1 MAPLLPGVVTHPNS
15 KPPMPRATAASSAR
29 VMSVIAAGAL
39 AFSTACEVVS
49 NKSAKQDTT
58 TLVTTA
64 TGASSSDTAAAGGGV
79 PATPPDSLATSAAR
93 DTGVVTLYPERPV
106 RGGVLFALAEGV
118 ASDIPRCSW
127 KGAQLPCARVSK
139 GVLAIVPLPADEA
152 AGTFTLSFDRPA
164 GRITRQVTVAD
175 HDFGR
180 ELVFLDSAHYAL
192 VKRTSDVA
200 RDARALRGVLA
211 TESDVRRWNGKW
223 SAPVQ
228 GSRSAG
234 YGVERFYYR
243 AADSSRAIS
252 LGPDMKTRGTFGLDT
267 SAAAANVPSWRHA
280 GVDIAAARKSSVNAP
295 AAGIVADV
303 GEYILTGRTVIID
316 HGQGVMTAY
325 FHLDTVLVR
334 RGDQLSAGKRIGR
347 VGATGLA
354 TGPHLHYGV
363 YIHGKD
369 VDPAAWAAMPAFVR
383 DEAKPK
389 SAAP

>member
-1 MAPLLPGVVTHPNS
+1 MLRAPVS
-15 KPPMPRATAASSAR
+15 SSAR
-29 VMSVIAAGAL
+29 RVIAFAAGCAIL
-39 AFSTACEVVS
+39 SSAACEVVS
-49 NKSAKQDTT
+49 SKSGKQDTT
-58 TLVTTA
+58 TVVSTA
-64 TGASSSDTAAAGGGV
+64 TSAPVSDTSGAGV
-79 PATPPDSLATSAAR
+79 PAAPPESSSTAGAR
-93 DTGVVTLYPERPV
+93 DTGVVTLSPDRPV

-127 KGAQLPCARVSK
+127 KGATLPCVRVSK

-152 AGTFTLSFDRPA
+152 AGTFTLAFERPA
-164 GRITRQVTVAD
+164 GRITRQITVAD
-175 HDFGR
+175 RDFGR

-192 VKRTSDVA
+192 VRRTSDVA

-211 TESDVRRWNGKW
+211 TESDQRLWR
-223 SAPVQ
+223 
-228 GSRSAG
+228 GSWGVPLKGARSAG

-252 LGPDMKTRGTFGLDT
+252 LSSDMKTRGTFGLDT
-267 SAAAANVPSWRHA
+267 SAAASNVPSWRHA
-280 GVDIAAARKSSVNAP
+280 GVDIAAARNTSVNAP
-295 AAGIVADV
+295 AAGTVADV

-316 HGQGVMTAY
+316 HGQGVMSAY

-334 RGDQLSAGKRIGR
+334 RGDQVAAGKRIGR

-354 TGPHLHYGV
+354 TGPHLHYGI

-369 VDPAAWAAMPAFVR
+369 VDPAAWSAMPAFVR
-383 DEAKPK
+383 DDSKPS

>member
-1 MAPLLPGVVTHPNS
+1 MSFVTACALL
-15 KPPMPRATAASSAR
+15 SS
-29 VMSVIAAGAL
+29 I
-39 AFSTACEVVS
+39 ACEVVS

-64 TGASSSDTAAAGGGV
+64 TTGPSLDTTPAGGV
-79 PATPPDSLATSAAR
+79 PATPGDSLATSAAR
-93 DTGVVTLYPERPV
+93 DSGVVTLYPDRPV

-127 KGAQLPCARVSK
+127 KGAQLPCVRVSK
-139 GVLAIVPLPADEA
+139 GVLAIIPLPADEA
-152 AGTFTLSFDRPA
+152 AGTFTLSVERPA

-192 VKRTSDVA
+192 VKRTGDVA

-211 TESDVRRWNGKW
+211 TESEVRRWSGKW
-223 SAPVQ
+223 GTPVQ
-228 GSRSAG
+228 GSKSAG

-252 LGPDMKTRGTFGLDT
+252 LGSDMKTRGTFGLDT

-280 GVDIAAARKSSVNAP
+280 GVDIAAARKTSVNAP

-303 GEYILTGRTVIID
+303 GEYVLTGRTVLID

-334 RGDQLSAGKRIGR
+334 RGDQVSAGKRIGR

-354 TGPHLHYGV
+354 TGAHLHYGV

-369 VDPAAWAAMPAFVR
+369 VDPAAWSAMPSFVR
-383 DEAKPK
+383 DDAKPK

>member
-1 MAPLLPGVVTHPNS
+1 MLRASVPSSTRRLSLFVAGCALL
-15 KPPMPRATAASSAR
+15 SSA
-29 VMSVIAAGAL
+29 
-39 AFSTACEVVS
+39 ACEVVS

-58 TLVTTA
+58 TLVSTATTA
-64 TGASSSDTAAAGGGV
+64 PAPDTTAGGGV
-79 PATPPDSLATSAAR
+79 PAAPPESLATSAAR
-93 DTGVVTLYPERPV
+93 DTGVVTLYPDRPV

-127 KGAQLPCARVSK
+127 KGATLPCARVSN

-152 AGTFTLSFDRPA
+152 AGTFTLAFERPA
-164 GRITRQVTVAD
+164 GRITRQVTIAD
-175 HDFGR
+175 RDFGR

-211 TESDVRRWNGKW
+211 TESNQRLWHGSWGV
-223 SAPVQ
+223 PVK
-228 GSRSAG
+228 GARSAG

-252 LGPDMKTRGTFGLDT
+252 LGSDMKTHGTFGLDT
-267 SAAAANVPSWRHA
+267 SATASGVPSWRHA
-280 GVDIAAARKSSVNAP
+280 GVDIAAARNTSVSAP
-295 AAGIVADV
+295 AAGTVADV

-316 HGQGVMTAY
+316 HGQGVMSAY
-325 FHLDTVLVR
+325 FHLDTALVR
-334 RGDQLSAGKRIGR
+334 RGDQVSAGKRIGR

-354 TGPHLHYGV
+354 TGPHLHYGI

-369 VDPAAWAAMPAFVR
+369 VDPAAWSAMPSFAR
-383 DEAKPK
+383 DDTKPR
-389 SAAP
+389 SATP

>member
-1 MAPLLPGVVTHPNS
+1 MLRASVPSSTRRISLVVAGCALL
-15 KPPMPRATAASSAR
+15 SSA
-29 VMSVIAAGAL
+29 
-39 AFSTACEVVS
+39 ACEVVS

-58 TLVTTA
+58 TLVSTATTA
-64 TGASSSDTAAAGGGV
+64 PAPDTTTASGV
-79 PATPPDSLATSAAR
+79 PATPPESLATSAAR
-93 DTGVVTLYPERPV
+93 DTGVVTLYPDRPV

-127 KGAQLPCARVSK
+127 KGATLPCVRVSN

-152 AGTFTLSFDRPA
+152 AGTFTLAFERPA

-211 TESDVRRWNGKW
+211 TESSQRLWHGSWGV
-223 SAPVQ
+223 PVK
-228 GSRSAG
+228 GARSAG

-252 LGPDMKTRGTFGLDT
+252 LGSDMKTHGTFGLDT
-267 SAAAANVPSWRHA
+267 SASASGVPSWRHA
-280 GVDIAAARKSSVNAP
+280 GVDLAAARNTAVNAP
-295 AAGIVADV
+295 AAGTVADV

-316 HGQGVMTAY
+316 HGQGVMSAY
-325 FHLDTVLVR
+325 FHLDTALVR
-334 RGDQLSAGKRIGR
+334 RGDQISAGKRIGR

-354 TGPHLHYGV
+354 TGPHLHYGI

-369 VDPAAWAAMPAFVR
+369 VDPAAWSAMPSFAR
-383 DEAKPK
+383 DDSKPK
-389 SAAP
+389 SATP

>member
-1 MAPLLPGVVTHPNS
+1 
-15 KPPMPRATAASSAR
+15 
-29 VMSVIAAGAL
+29 
-39 AFSTACEVVS
+39 
-49 NKSAKQDTT
+49 
-58 TLVTTA
+58 
-64 TGASSSDTAAAGGGV
+64 
-79 PATPPDSLATSAAR
+79 
-93 DTGVVTLYPERPV
+93 
-106 RGGVLFALAEGV
+106 
-118 ASDIPRCSW
+118 
-127 KGAQLPCARVSK
+127 
-139 GVLAIVPLPADEA
+139 VLAIIPLPADEA
-152 AGTFTLSFDRPA
+152 AGTFTLSFERPA

-211 TESDVRRWNGKW
+211 TESEVRRWSGKW
-223 SAPVQ
+223 GTPVQ
-228 GSRSAG
+228 GARSAG

-252 LGPDMKTRGTFGLDT
+252 LGSDMKTRGTFGLDT
-267 SAAAANVPSWRHA
+267 SSASANVPSWRHA
-280 GVDIAAARKSSVNAP
+280 GVDLAAARKTSVNAP

-334 RGDQLSAGKRIGR
+334 RGDQISSGKRIGR

-369 VDPAAWAAMPAFVR
+369 VDPAAWSAMPSFVR
-383 DEAKPK
+383 DDTKPK

>member
-1 MAPLLPGVVTHPNS
+1 MIAFAAGGVIL
-15 KPPMPRATAASSAR
+15 SSA
-29 VMSVIAAGAL
+29 
-39 AFSTACEVVS
+39 ACEVIS
-49 NKSAKQDTT
+49 SKSGKQDTST
-58 TLVTTA
+58 VVSTSTSTSA
-64 TGASSSDTAAAGGGV
+64 PPRDSSAAAGV
-79 PATPPDSLATSAAR
+79 PAAPESLSAATAR
-93 DTGVVTLYPERPV
+93 DTGVVTLYPDRPV

-127 KGAQLPCARVSK
+127 KGATLPCARVSK
-139 GVLAIVPLPADEA
+139 GVLAVVPLPADEA
-152 AGTFTLSFDRPA
+152 PGTFTLAFERPA

-180 ELVFLDSAHYAL
+180 ELVFLDSAHFAL

-211 TESDVRRWNGKW
+211 TESGQRLWHGRWGVPLKGAH
-223 SAPVQ
+223 ST
-228 GSRSAG
+228 G

-252 LGPDMKTRGTFGLDT
+252 LSSDMKTRGTFGLDT
-267 SAAAANVPSWRHA
+267 SAAAAGVPSWRHA
-280 GVDIAAARKSSVNAP
+280 GIDIAAARNTSVNAP
-295 AAGIVADV
+295 AAGTVADV

-316 HGQGVMTAY
+316 HGQGVMSAY

-334 RGDQLSAGKRIGR
+334 RGDQVAAGKRIGR

-354 TGPHLHYGV
+354 TGPHLHYGI

-369 VDPAAWAAMPAFVR
+369 VDPAAWSAMPAFAR
-383 DEAKPK
+383 DDSKPD

>member
-1 MAPLLPGVVTHPNS
+1 MYLL
-15 KPPMPRATAASSAR
+15 TAGAILSSA
-29 VMSVIAAGAL
+29 
-39 AFSTACEVVS
+39 ACEVVS

-58 TLVTTA
+58 TLVTTPA
-64 TGASSSDTAAAGGGV
+64 TAPASDTTPVSGV
-79 PATPPDSLATSAAR
+79 PATPPDSLATSASR
-93 DTGVVTLYPERPV
+93 DTGVVTLFPDRPV
-106 RGGVLFALAEGV
+106 RGGVLFALAEGL
-118 ASDIPRCSW
+118 AADIPRCSW
-127 KGAQLPCARVSK
+127 KGATLPCARVSR

-152 AGTFTLSFDRPA
+152 AGTFTLSFERPA
-164 GRITRQVTVAD
+164 GRITRQVTIAD
-175 HDFGR
+175 RDFGR

-211 TESDVRRWNGKW
+211 TESNERRWSGKW
-223 SAPVQ
+223 GAPVQ

-252 LGPDMKTRGTFGLDT
+252 LGSDMKTRGTFGLDT

-280 GVDIAAARKSSVNAP
+280 GVDIAAARKTSVNAP

-334 RGDQLSAGKRIGR
+334 RGDEVAAGKRIGR

-354 TGPHLHYGV
+354 TGPHLHYGI

-369 VDPAAWAAMPAFVR
+369 VDPAAWSAIPAFAR
-383 DEAKPK
+383 DDAKPK

>member
-1 MAPLLPGVVTHPNS
+1 MH
-15 KPPMPRATAASSAR
+15 RAAAASSAR
-29 VMSVIAAGAL
+29 HLMSFVIACAL
-39 AFSTACEVVS
+39 LSSTACEVIS
-49 NKSAKQDTT
+49 NKSGKQDTT
-58 TLVTTA
+58 TLVTTPTTA
-64 TGASSSDTAAAGGGV
+64 PSLDTTAPGGV
-79 PATPPDSLATSAAR
+79 PAAPPDSLATSAAR
-93 DTGVVTLYPERPV
+93 DTGVVTLYPNQPV

-127 KGAQLPCARVSK
+127 KGTQLPCARVSK
-139 GVLAIVPLPADEA
+139 GVLAIIPLPADEA
-152 AGTFTLSFDRPA
+152 AGTFTLSFERPA
-164 GRITRQVTVAD
+164 GRISRQVTVSD

-211 TESDVRRWNGKW
+211 TESDVRRWSGKW
-223 SAPVQ
+223 GAPVQ

-267 SAAAANVPSWRHA
+267 SGAAANVPSWRHA
-280 GVDIAAARKSSVNAP
+280 GVDIAAARKTSVNAP

-334 RGDQLSAGKRIGR
+334 RGDQVSAGKRIGR

-369 VDPAAWAAMPAFVR
+369 VDPAAWSAMPSFVR
-383 DEAKPK
+383 DDTRPK

>member
-1 MAPLLPGVVTHPNS
+1 ML
-15 KPPMPRATAASSAR
+15 ASC
-29 VMSVIAAGAL
+29 AL
-39 AFSTACEVVS
+39 FGSTACEVVS
-49 NKSAKQDTT
+49 SKSGKQDTT
-58 TLVTTA
+58 TVASTA
-64 TGASSSDTAAAGGGV
+64 TNVPPIDTTGGGV
-79 PATPPDSLATSAAR
+79 PATPPESLAAATSR

-106 RGGVLFALAEGV
+106 RGGVVFALAEGV

-127 KGAQLPCARVSK
+127 KGATLPCARVSK

-152 AGTFTLSFDRPA
+152 AGTFTLSFERPA
-164 GRITRQVTVAD
+164 GRITRQITVAD

-211 TESDVRRWNGKW
+211 TESEQRLWHGSW
-223 SAPVQ
+223 SAPVK
-228 GSRSAG
+228 GTHSAG

-243 AADSSRAIS
+243 AADSSRAIT
-252 LGPDMKTRGTFGLDT
+252 LAPDMKTRGTFGLDT
-267 SAAAANVPSWRHA
+267 NAKAADVPSWRHA
-280 GVDIAAARKSSVNAP
+280 GVDIAAARKTSVNAP

-316 HGQGVMTAY
+316 HGQGVMSAY
-325 FHLDTVLVR
+325 FHLDTALVH
-334 RGDQLSAGKRIGR
+334 RGDQIAAGKRIGR

-354 TGPHLHYGV
+354 TGPHLHYGI

-369 VDPAAWAAMPAFVR
+369 VDPSAWTAMPAFAR
-383 DEAKPK
+383 DDSKPK

>member
-1 MAPLLPGVVTHPNS
+1 ML
-15 KPPMPRATAASSAR
+15 AS
-29 VMSVIAAGAL
+29 AG
-39 AFSTACEVVS
+39 CEVVS
-49 NKSAKQDTT
+49 KSAKQDTT
-58 TLVTTA
+58 TLTSTA
-64 TGASSSDTAAAGGGV
+64 TNAPPIDTTGAGV
-79 PATPPDSLATSAAR
+79 PATPPESLAAAGTR
-93 DTGVVTLYPERPV
+93 DTGVVTLYPDRPV

-127 KGAQLPCARVSK
+127 KGATLPCARVSR

-152 AGTFTLSFDRPA
+152 AGTFTLSFERPA
-164 GRITRQVTVAD
+164 GRITRQITVAD

-211 TESDVRRWNGKW
+211 TESEQRRWRGSW
-223 SAPVQ
+223 SAPVK
-228 GSRSAG
+228 GTHSAG

-243 AADSSRAIS
+243 AADSTRAIT
-252 LGPDMKTRGTFGLDT
+252 LAPDMKTRGTFGLDT
-267 SAAAANVPSWRHA
+267 NAKAADVPSWRHA
-280 GVDIAAARKSSVNAP
+280 GVDIAAARKTSVNAP

-316 HGQGVMTAY
+316 HGQGVMSAY
-325 FHLDTVLVR
+325 FHLDTVLVQ
-334 RGDQLSAGKRIGR
+334 RGDQIAAGKRIGR

-354 TGPHLHYGV
+354 TGPHLHYGI

-369 VDPAAWAAMPAFVR
+369 VDPAAWTAMPAFAR
-383 DEAKPK
+383 DDTKPK

>member
-1 MAPLLPGVVTHPNS
+1 MSFVTACALL
-15 KPPMPRATAASSAR
+15 SS
-29 VMSVIAAGAL
+29 V
-39 AFSTACEVVS
+39 ACEVIS

-58 TLVTTA
+58 TLVTTP
-64 TGASSSDTAAAGGGV
+64 TTAPSTEITPGV

-93 DTGVVTLYPERPV
+93 DTGVVTLFPDQPA

-139 GVLAIVPLPADEA
+139 GVLAIIPLPADEA
-152 AGTFTLSFDRPA
+152 AGTFTLSFERPA

-211 TESDVRRWNGKW
+211 TESDVRRWSGKW
-223 SAPVQ
+223 GAPVQ
-228 GSRSAG
+228 RARSAG

-243 AADSSRAIS
+243 AADSTGAIS

-267 SAAAANVPSWRHA
+267 SGAAANVPSWRHA
-280 GVDIAAARKSSVNAP
+280 GVDLAAARKTSVNAP

-334 RGDQLSAGKRIGR
+334 RGDQISAGKRIGR

-354 TGPHLHYGV
+354 TGPHLHYGM

-369 VDPAAWAAMPAFVR
+369 VDPAAWSAMPAFVR
-383 DEAKPK
+383 DDTTPK

>member
-1 MAPLLPGVVTHPNS
+1 
-15 KPPMPRATAASSAR
+15 MPTAFISSPARRALIMLASCTLFASA
-29 VMSVIAAGAL
+29 
-39 AFSTACEVVS
+39 ACEVVS

-58 TLVTTA
+58 TLTSTA
-64 TGASSSDTAAAGGGV
+64 ANVPPIDTTGAGV
-79 PATPPDSLATSAAR
+79 PATPPESLASATSR
-93 DTGVVTLYPERPV
+93 DTGVVTFFPDRPV

-127 KGAQLPCARVSK
+127 KGAPLPCARVSK

-164 GRITRQVTVAD
+164 GRITRQITVAD

-211 TESDVRRWNGKW
+211 TESEQRLWRGSW
-223 SAPVQ
+223 SAPVK
-228 GSRSAG
+228 GTHSAG

-243 AADSSRAIS
+243 AADSARAIT
-252 LGPDMKTRGTFGLDT
+252 LAPDMKTSGTFGLDT
-267 SAAAANVPSWRHA
+267 NVKATNVPSWRHA
-280 GVDIAAARKSSVNAP
+280 GVDIAAARKTSVNAP

-303 GEYILTGRTVIID
+303 GEYILTGRTVVID

-325 FHLDTVLVR
+325 FHLDTALVH
-334 RGDQLSAGKRIGR
+334 RGDQVAAGKRIGR

-369 VDPAAWAAMPAFVR
+369 VDPSAWTAMPAFAR
-383 DEAKPK
+383 DDSKAK
-389 SAAP
+389 SASP

>member
-1 MAPLLPGVVTHPNS
+1 M
-15 KPPMPRATAASSAR
+15 
-29 VMSVIAAGAL
+29 MSVIAVCTLAAG
-39 AFSTACEVVS
+39 TACEVVS

-64 TGASSSDTAAAGGGV
+64 TNATTPDTTPGGGV
-79 PATPPDSLATSAAR
+79 PAAPPESLATSAAR
-93 DTGVVTLYPERPV
+93 DTGVVTLYPDRPV
-106 RGGVLFALAEGV
+106 RGGVLYALAEGV

-139 GVLAIVPLPADEA
+139 GVLAIIPLPADEA
-152 AGTFTLSFDRPA
+152 AGTFTLSFERPA

-192 VKRTSDVA
+192 VKRASDVA

-211 TESDVRRWNGKW
+211 TESDTRRWSGKW
-223 SAPVQ
+223 GTPVQ
-228 GSRSAG
+228 GSKSAG

-267 SAAAANVPSWRHA
+267 SAAESKVPSWRHA
-280 GVDIAAARKSSVNAP
+280 GVDIAAARRSSVSAP

-303 GEYILTGRTVIID
+303 GEYVLTGRTVIID

-325 FHLDTVLVR
+325 FHLDTALVR
-334 RGDQLSAGKRIGR
+334 RGDQVAAGKRIGR

-369 VDPAAWAAMPAFVR
+369 VDPAAWSAMPAFVR
-383 DEAKPK
+383 DDTKPK
-389 SAAP
+389 SATP